1 MDKDDSA
8 RPQRRTALVAKEL
21 SRYNIDIAALSETRL
36 ADEGSLTEPTCGY
49 TFFWKGKTQSEDRI
63 HGVGLAIKTSLMKQ
77 LPTLPVGINERL
89 MKLRLP
95 LSHNRH
101 ATIISAYA
109 PTLTSTEEAIEQFYA
124 KLSSV
129 LDSVPANDK
138 LILLGDFNARV
149 GCDHNQWEGVLGK
162 HGTGKMNANGLLLLS
177 KCTEYNLIITNTL
190 FRMADKYK
198 NSWMHPRSKQWH
210 LIDYVIV
217 RRRDIR
223 DVLITRAMRGAEC
236 WTDHR
241 LIRSTLNLII
251 APHHPRRQKLSRRT
265 FNVAKL
271 QQSRCL
277 DTFQHKLD
285 EQLATIGP
293 LFGDPT
299 QKWNQFRD
307 TVTETAKSVLGLNSR
322 NHQDWFDKNDS
333 AIEDLLTKKNKAFM
347 EWQNDLGSSAKKER
361 FKSYQSL
368 AQREIRRI
376 HDQWWE
382 KKADEIQAFA
392 DSNNSKQFYN
402 SIKSVYG
409 PLKSRSTPLLS
420 ADGVTLIKDRAAIR
434 ERWKEHFSQLL
445 NRPSSVDHTVLD
457 HIPQRPVLEELD
469 NTPSMEEIQKAIRQM
484 SSGKAPGRD
493 GIPAEVYKALSNEA
507 LQAFHSILVSIWEE
521 EEMPADLRDAS
532 IVSLFKNK
540 GLRADCG
547 NHGGISLLSIAGKIL
562 ARIMLNRVIP
572 SIAEKNLPE
581 SQCGF
586 RRNRS
591 TVDMVFAVRQIQ
603 EKCIEQNMSL
613 YVVFIDLT
621 KAFDTVN
628 REALWVIL
636 GKLGCP
642 AKFVKLIQQF
652 HDDMTGEVI
661 VDGEPSERFGITNGV
676 KQGCVLAPVLF
687 NLFFTQVLLHAT
699 KDLEFGIYIRYRLDG
714 SLFDLRR
721 LSART
726 KTLERLLIEALFA
739 DNCALMAHKENHLQ
753 VITDKFSEAAKLFG
767 LTISLSK
774 TEVLL
779 QPAPASSRLIV
790 CAQRYCAGNA
800 TVIVTYYF
808 QHE

>member
-1 MDKDDSA
+1 
-8 RPQRRTALVAKEL
+8 
-21 SRYNIDIAALSETRL
+21 
-36 ADEGSLTEPTCGY
+36 
-49 TFFWKGKTQSEDRI
+49 
-63 HGVGLAIKTSLMKQ
+63 
-77 LPTLPVGINERL
+77 
-89 MKLRLP
+89 
-95 LSHNRH
+95 
-101 ATIISAYA
+101 
-109 PTLTSTEEAIEQFYA
+109 
-124 KLSSV
+124 
-129 LDSVPANDK
+129 
-138 LILLGDFNARV
+138 
-149 GCDHNQWEGVLGK
+149 
-162 HGTGKMNANGLLLLS
+162 
-177 KCTEYNLIITNTL
+177 
-190 FRMADKYK
+190 MADKYK

-210 LIDYVIV
+210 LIDYFIV

-265 FNVAKL
+265 LNVAKL

-277 DTFQHKLD
+277 ETFQHKLD

-420 ADGVTLIKDRAAIR
+420 ADGVTLIKDKAAIR
-434 ERWKEHFSQLL
+434 ERWKEPFSQLL

-469 NTPSMEEIQKAIRQM
+469 NTPSMEEAQKAIRQM

-547 NHGGISLLSIAGKIL
+547 NHRGISLLSIAGKIL
-562 ARIMLNRVIP
+562 KLC
-572 SIAEKNLPE
+572 L
-581 SQCGF
+581 
-586 RRNRS
+586 S
-591 TVDMVFAVRQIQ
+591 T
-603 EKCIEQNMSL
+603 
-613 YVVFIDLT
+613 
-621 KAFDTVN
+621 
-628 REALWVIL
+628 
-636 GKLGCP
+636 
-642 AKFVKLIQQF
+642 
-652 HDDMTGEVI
+652 
-661 VDGEPSERFGITNGV
+661 
-676 KQGCVLAPVLF
+676 LA
-687 NLFFTQVLLHAT
+687 
-699 KDLEFGIYIRYRLDG
+699 
-714 SLFDLRR
+714 
-721 LSART
+721 
-726 KTLERLLIEALFA
+726 
-739 DNCALMAHKENHLQ
+739 
-753 VITDKFSEAAKLFG
+753 
-767 LTISLSK
+767 
-774 TEVLL
+774 
-779 QPAPASSRLIV
+779 
-790 CAQRYCAGNA
+790 
-800 TVIVTYYF
+800 
-808 QHE
+808 